1 MFFSRLSSCSDE
13 GLFGGGNVLHPLHD
27 ETVLFAPRGVRR
39 LLVSA
44 VNVFSFNSVTGL
56 LFHYILSLDS

>member
-1 MFFSRLSSCSDE
+1 MRNCS
-13 GLFGGGNVLHPLHD
+13 GGDVLHPLHD